1 MQCSNLRAR
10 LETFGDRH
18 VYFLLEQGTVGQR
31 SFVELAAEVGELV
44 DHLRLQ
50 HVGPGWRVGIVGPN
64 SIDWLV
70 WDLALMEIGC
80 TVIAF
85 PDEVLLQRGAAVFE
99 LYDLAF
105 VARARGNDNPALAGS
120 AHTCWLDDRKPILTA
135 RGPTGSSPFPVQEV
149 CALSFSSGASGV
161 PKCLMIN
168 PHGIAS
174 DVLSYV
180 PEFELRPDDRILLFL
195 PLTLQQQR
203 LLAYAAYW
211 HGISIAL
218 CRPEQLF
225 EAMAALRP
233 TLCLAPPLLYEGI
246 YERFAAAL
254 EELPARRRR
263 WAESLR
269 SLAKKLPAPLGAPL
283 RRVLFKR
290 VYAALGG
297 NMRLMMTG
305 MAPIKRAVLE
315 WFEELHVPLY
325 EAYGLTETGVIAS
338 NTPRAKRIGSVG
350 KPVKGSRIALGE
362 DGEILVHRE
371 QFASFGYLPWDGSGE
386 PFQPGAPVA
395 TGDIGRFDADGYL
408 YLLGRKKEVIITAQG
423 YKVHPERIESLL
435 NRHPSI
441 AQAVVLG
448 DEQKSLVCVIC
459 IRKARTPELEEEIAG
474 EVQRVN
480 DGLDT
485 SARIGKV
492 VLTQERFTLANGLL
506 TRSMKLD
513 RRAIAKR
520 FAMELF
526 GQGDAVA
533 EPTAEELAEVDAEL
547 LAIVQETWQVVL
559 GKRNIPLKAAF
570 FDLGGDSLT
579 AMRSM
584 THLEERLS
592 TAITIRDLY
601 QDPTILGVARL
612 LTRERRA
619 ANRERAAAVEMEEG
633 VI

>member
-10 LETFGDRH
+10 LATFPDRSI
-18 VYFLLEQGTVGQR
+18 YFLGEQGAVGQR
-31 SFVELAAEVGELV
+31 SFAELATEVGELV
-44 DHLRLQ
+44 EHLRLQ
-50 HVGPGWRVGIVGPN
+50 KVQPGWRVGIVGPN
-64 SIDWLV
+64 CIDWLV
-70 WDLALMEIGC
+70 WDLALMELGC
-80 TVIAF
+80 TVVAF
-85 PDEVLLQRGAAVFE
+85 PDEVLQRDATIFE
-99 LYDLAF
+99 VYDLAF
-105 VARARGNDNPALAGS
+105 IARARANESPVLAGS
-120 AHTCWLDDRKPILTA
+120 PHTCWLDERRPMIRA
-135 RGPTGSSPFPVQEV
+135 RAATGSAPFPVGEV
-149 CALSFSSGASGV
+149 CALSFSSGASGI

-168 PHGIAS
+168 PHGIEW
-174 DVLSYV
+174 DVLNYV
-180 PEFELRPDDRILLFL
+180 PEFELRVDDRILLFL

-203 LLAYAAYW
+203 LLVYAAYW
-211 HGISIAL
+211 HGIGVAL

-225 EAMAALRP
+225 EAFLALRP

-246 YERFAAAL
+246 YDRFVAAL
-254 EELPARRRR
+254 EELPARQRK

-269 SLAKKLPAPLGAPL
+269 ALARKLPGKLGAPL

-297 NMRLMMTG
+297 RMRLMMTG
-305 MAPIKRAVLE
+305 MAPIKRVVLD
-315 WFEELHVPLY
+315 WFEELHLPLY

-338 NTPRAKRIGSVG
+338 NTPGAKRVGSVG
-350 KPVKGSRIALGE
+350 KPVKGSRIELGA
-362 DGEILVHRE
+362 DGEVLVYRE

-386 PFQPGAPVA
+386 PFKPGAPVA
-395 TGDIGRFDADGYL
+395 TGDIGRFDADGFL

-423 YKVHPERIESLL
+423 YKVHPERVEALL
-435 NRHPSI
+435 NRHPLI
-441 AQAVVLG
+441 AQACVLG

-459 IRKARTPELEEEIAG
+459 LRKTKTALAEEEIAR
-474 EVQRVN
+474 EVQHVN
-480 DGLDT
+480 DGLES

-492 VLTQERFTLANGLL
+492 VLTEERFTLANGLL

-526 GQGDAVA
+526 GRAAPVP
-533 EPTAEELAEVDAEL
+533 EPTAEELAEVDADL
-547 LAIVQETWQVVL
+547 LSIVQETWQAVL
-559 GKRNIPLKAAF
+559 GKRHLPLKAAF

-579 AMRSM
+579 AMRSL
-584 THLEERLS
+584 THLEERVA
-592 TAITIRDLY
+592 TAISIRDLY

-619 ANRERAAAVEMEEG
+619 RAREQAAEVAMEEG